1 MTVTVSTSMTC
12 GGCLA
17 KVSPILDKDPAI
29 ASWDSD
35 LNDPRKIIRAELTS
49 EGSPDRIVELMNEAG
64 FQAEVVKESKPP
76 KPEKIE
82 GGETA
87 FNLKTYKPLF
97 LVVLYVL
104 GGTFLLESNQDQW
117 NWMRFMSNFMG
128 MFFLGF
134 AFFKLLNVGKFA
146 DAFATYDVIA
156 RRSRTY
162 AISYPWIE
170 FALGLLFVTGSFL
183 TVANIL
189 TVVIMSIGLVG
200 VIMAVRKK
208 QAIQCACLGTAF
220 NLPMSSVTIIEN
232 SVMIAM
238 AIGML
243 VISATINL
251 TAHAKHKRM

>member
-17 KVSPILDKDPAI
+17 KVSPLLDKDPGI

-35 LNDPRKIIRAELTS
+35 LNDPRKIIRAELS
-49 EGSPDRIVELMNEAG
+49 SKGSPDRIVELMNESG
-64 FQAEVVKESKPP
+64 FRAEVVSESEPP
-76 KPEKIE
+76 QPDEVDDGKA
-82 GGETA
+82 T
-87 FNLKTYKPLF
+87 FSLKTYKPLF

-104 GGTFLLESNQDQW
+104 GGAFLLESNQDQW

-128 MFFLGF
+128 LSFLGF
-134 AFFKLLNVGKFA
+134 AFFKLLNIGKFA

-170 FALGLLFVTGSFL
+170 VALGLLFVTGSLL

-189 TVVIMSIGLVG
+189 TAAIMSIGLVG

-243 VISATINL
+243 VI
-251 TAHAKHKRM
+251 

>member
-1 MTVTVSTSMTC
+1 MNQPNVTIEEIESMTVTVSTNMTC

-17 KVSPILDKDPAI
+17 KVAPLLENDPTI
-29 ASWDSD
+29 VSWDSD
-35 LNDPRKIIRAELTS
+35 LNDPRKLVRAELSS
-49 EGSPDRIVELMNEAG
+49 EGSPDRIVELMNQAG
-64 FQAEVVKESKPP
+64 FRAEVVNEPNSP
-76 KPEKIE
+76 KPEQIE
-82 GGETA
+82 DGKTT
-87 FNLKTYKPLF
+87 FNLKTYKPLL

-104 GGTFLLESNQDQW
+104 GGAFLLESNEDQW

-134 AFFKLLNVGKFA
+134 AFFKLLNVEKFA

-170 FALGLLFVTGSFL
+170 VALGLLFVTGSLL

-189 TVVIMSIGLVG
+189 TAAIMSIGLVG

-243 VISATINL
+243 VI
-251 TAHAKHKRM
+251 